1 MLSHATADQ
10 AHENVEEVDPKN
22 SGRNT
27 EDGNMYEGYVLYK
40 WQGQDSSDKS
50 VQCEIPEEVVSV
62 VPCKEVALRRV
73 VPQAE
78 ISHLNR
84 QYGHL
89 CPLFNNDKK

>member
-1 MLSHATADQ
+1 MSHARKEKKRQ
-10 AHENVEEVDPKN
+10 K
-22 SGRNT
+22 
-27 EDGNMYEGYVLYK
+27 
-40 WQGQDSSDKS
+40 DKKTKKKKTKRRK
-50 VQCEIPEEVVSV
+50 IPEEVVSV